1 VLNFAA
7 FFKRCDRFSP
17 MGSSFPSFSDTG
29 VLVIGDVVLDSYWHG
44 DTNRISRE
52 APVPIVRVNKVEKRP
67 GGAANVAFNIAALGA
82 KPILIGVTGD
92 DDSADLL
99 SSMLAGAGV
108 DFRCTRLPGMP
119 TVTKMRVLSRH
130 QQIIRLDIE
139 ELDTAPAHDETLA
152 KFEAAL
158 DQVRAVVLS
167 DYGLGTVAP
176 AQRLI
181 GLAREKNK
189 PVFVDPRGDDFSR
202 YAGATAITPNLHEFE
217 TVAGAVGTDEA
228 ALAERAEALRR
239 RLSVDAMLVTRGERG
254 MTLVRAGY
262 APTHVAAHTLEVYD
276 VTGAGDTVIGV
287 FATSVAAGEDMEAAM
302 RIANLAAA
310 VVVGK
315 LGAAAASVAEIDA
328 MARDQQRRPGGI
340 VDEPALLAAV
350 SAAKA
355 AGETVVMTNGCFD
368 ILHAGHTEYLAQAR
382 AFGDRL
388 IVAVND
394 DASVSRLKGADRPV
408 NRLENRMAVLSALG
422 CVDWVVPFSEDTPAR
437 LIQRILPHV
446 LVKGG
451 DYRTED
457 IPGAKCVRQSG
468 GRVEI
473 VPLRPSCSTTA
484 IIQAAQKLAK

>member
-1 VLNFAA
+1 
-7 FFKRCDRFSP
+7 
-17 MGSSFPSFSDTG
+17 MGPALPSFNESS
-29 VLVIGDVVLDSYWHG
+29 VLVVGDVVLDSYWHG

-92 DDSADLL
+92 DEAADQL
-99 SSMLAGAGV
+99 SSLLTGAGA
-108 DFRCTRLPGMP
+108 DFRCTRLSGMP
-119 TVTKMRVLSRH
+119 TLTKMRVLSRH
-130 QQIIRLDIE
+130 QQVIRLDIE
-139 ELDTAPAHDETLA
+139 ELDAVPAHEETLA
-152 KFEAAL
+152 LFEAAL
-158 DQVRAVVLS
+158 DQAQVVILS

-176 AQRLI
+176 ARAFI
-181 GLAREKNK
+181 DLARQKNK
-189 PVFVDPRGDDFSR
+189 PVFVDPRGEDFSR

-217 TVAGAVGTDEA
+217 TVAGVVGADDA

-239 RLSVDAMLVTRGERG
+239 RVSVEAMLVTRGERG
-254 MTLVRAGY
+254 MTLVRAGH

-287 FATSVAAGEDMEAAM
+287 FAAAIAAGEDMESAM
-302 RIANLAAA
+302 QIANLAAA

-315 LGAAAASVAEIDA
+315 LGAATASVTEISA
-328 MARDQQRRPGGI
+328 MAQGRQRPPGGI
-340 VDEPALLAAV
+340 VDEATLSAAV
-350 SAAKA
+350 AAAKA

-368 ILHAGHTEYLAQAR
+368 ILHAGHTEYLARAR

-394 DASVSRLKGADRPV
+394 DDSVTRLKGADRPV
-408 NRLENRMAVLSALG
+408 NRLEDRMAVLSALG
-422 CVDWVVPFSEDTPAR
+422 CVDWVVPFSDDTPAR
-437 LIQRILPHV
+437 LIQRILPQV

-451 DYRTED
+451 DYRAED
-457 IPGAKCVRQSG
+457 IPGAKSVRESG

-473 VPLRPSCSTTA
+473 VPLRPGCSTTA
-484 IIQAAQKLAK
+484 TIDAARNLAT